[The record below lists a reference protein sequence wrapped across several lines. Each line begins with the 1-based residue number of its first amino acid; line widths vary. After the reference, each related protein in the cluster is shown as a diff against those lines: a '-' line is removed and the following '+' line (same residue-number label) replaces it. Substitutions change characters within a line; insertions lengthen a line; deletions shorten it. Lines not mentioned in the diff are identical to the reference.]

1 MANKNLTRAK
11 KVKND
16 EFYTQYDD
24 IEKEC
29 ERYRDQFYGKIIYCN
44 CDDPESSNFFLYF
57 ANNFKFFGL
66 KKLVT
71 THYDAEKPT
80 YKLELTEE
88 MIEDGAVTAEC
99 AKKTLLKGNGDFR
112 NQESIKLLKEADIII
127 TNPPF
132 SLFRE
137 YVAQLIEFDK
147 KFLIMGNNNSVAA
160 KEIFKL
166 IKNNKIWLGYGVN
179 KTLEF
184 ALSEKYEKWNRTE
197 NGIKYGKVPA
207 ISWFT
212 NLETDKRHQEL
223 ILYKK
228 YTAEEFPKYDNYD
241 AIEVS
246 KVVNIPQDYDGVM
259 GVPITFLDKFN
270 PDQFEILGMCENED
284 LYNLKTRIYTNEEK
298 KEAYFNKF
306 KRPGQYDLNASGVL
320 LQNGILEKMYSRI
333 LIKNKK
339 VSK

>member
-1 MANKNLTRAK
+1 MTL
-11 KVKND
+11 KVV
-16 EFYTQYDD
+16 
-24 IEKEC
+24 ISSC
-29 ERYRDQFYGKIIYCN
+29 ILRII
-44 CDDPESSNFFLYF
+44 SS
-57 ANNFKFFGL
+57 FFGL

-112 NQESIKLLKEADIII
+112 NEESIELLKEADIII

-137 YVAQLIEFDK
+137 YIAQLIEYGK
-147 KFLIMGNNNSVAA
+147 RFLIMGNNNSITY

-166 IKNNKIWLGYGVN
+166 IKENKIWLGYDVN
-179 KTLEF
+179 KTMEF
-184 ALSEKYEKWNRTE
+184 ALSDSYEKWSRIE
-197 NGIKYGKVPA
+197 NGVKYGKVPA

-246 KVVNIPQDYDGVM
+246 KVVDIPQDYDGVM

-270 PDQFEILGMCENED
+270 PDQFELIGSNRWVGQDED
-284 LYNLKTRIYTNEEK
+284 GVYGRSSYLNG
-298 KEAYFNKF
+298 KETF
-306 KRPGQYDLNASGVL
+306 KRLF
-320 LQNGILEKMYSRI
+320 
-333 LIKNKK
+333 IKNKK